1 MLTLTYEGRGIA
13 SLSTIKDVAKLSGI
27 SRSTV
32 SRVINNHPYV
42 NEEKRIRVKAAM
54 KELGYV
60 PNSSAQRLRGSK
72 TKTIAVLISR
82 IVNPFFSG
90 LVDAMDSVATEAGFQ
105 LILCNT
111 RGSKEREMTYLNL
124 LRTKQVDG
132 VVFASIENNWEDIKP
147 YLAYGPIVLCNE
159 YTDQT
164 DIPSFRINHFQASY
178 EATLHFIKQGKT
190 KIGLCRGD
198 ETIGSNLGSDR
209 EKGFLKALQDHQLT
223 FNEQWLF
230 RNATN
235 FNDGRHVFQKVERMS
250 ERPDAIFTGSDEVAT
265 GIISESRNSSIH
277 VPNDLSVI
285 GFDDQQIA
293 DVITPGLT
301 TIRQPIQK
309 MGEQTMQ
316 HMIHILTNQ
325 TSLIGHT
332 ELLKTELIVR
342 DT

>member
-1 MLTLTYEGRGIA
+1 
-13 SLSTIKDVAKLSGI
+13 
-27 SRSTV
+27 
-32 SRVINNHPYV
+32 
-42 NEEKRIRVKAAM
+42 
-54 KELGYV
+54 
-60 PNSSAQRLRGSK
+60 
-72 TKTIAVLISR
+72 
-82 IVNPFFSG
+82 
-90 LVDAMDSVATEAGFQ
+90 MDSVATEAGFQ

-132 VVFASIENNWEDIKP
+132 VVFASIENNWDDIKP

-190 KIGLCRGD
+190 RIGLCRGD

-309 MGEQTMQ
+309 MGEQTMR

-342 DT
+342 GT